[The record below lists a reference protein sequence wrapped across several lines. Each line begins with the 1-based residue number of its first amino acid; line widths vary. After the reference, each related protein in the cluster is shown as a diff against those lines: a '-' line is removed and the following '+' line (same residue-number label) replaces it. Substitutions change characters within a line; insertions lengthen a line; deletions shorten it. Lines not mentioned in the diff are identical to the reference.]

1 MMMIARLTR
10 EQRWPPAISRQPL
23 VDRHRTLVAGD
34 AGEYEER
41 HVRCSGASGGNR
53 GRRWV
58 TMMIT
63 VRVPPAWQ
71 RATGPPSSSSQSDR
85 PFFLFARPS
94 GPYRKPGTAHPGL
107 KSVPCKNLRTAGCSR
122 ERVSL
127 AIPKNGP
134 HGPHQA
140 SSWSAVPG
148 GLQGGRWVRAV
159 PMGPQGRKKSLDPA
173 AGEKKW
179 PREVLGTYNGNFL
192 RRGRS
197 TGSSHIGALPM
208 PARDLTSMRD
218 YERRELACGK
228 HEPSSCLSS
237 NLQFVR
243 YHMIVPSCA
252 LSFWVLTS
260 CTARPTPP
268 P

>member
-1 MMMIARLTR
+1 MLRCLWQ
-10 EQRWPPAISRQPL
+10 EQGQTLGDDDDHCSRSPC
-23 VDRHRTLVAGD
+23 LVA
-34 AGEYEER
+34 
-41 HVRCSGASGGNR
+41 
-53 GRRWV
+53 
-58 TMMIT
+58 T
-63 VRVPPAWQ
+63 
-71 RATGPPSSSSQSDR
+71 TGPTSSSSQSDR
-85 PFFLFARPS
+85 PFSLFCQTVRTVSQA
-94 GPYRKPGTAHPGL
+94 GTAHPGL
-107 KSVPCKNLRTAGCSR
+107 KSVPCKNLRSAGCSK

-134 HGPHQA
+134 HRPHQA

-148 GLQGGRWVRAV
+148 GLQGGRWVRRV

-179 PREVLGTYNGNFL
+179 PREALGTHNGNFL
-192 RRGRS
+192 RRGRP

-208 PARDLTSMRD
+208 PARDLNSMHVITKG
-218 YERRELACGK
+218 ASWPVVNTG
-228 HEPSSCLSS
+228 PFSCLSS